1 MPDSDIIRQIKCSQP
16 PLPTGF
22 EQRRDALLSR
32 LTQEDIPMTKKK
44 LTLSLV
50 LAMVLALAA
59 IAVAIAAGLGVFG
72 KLADGSHD
80 KSKMEKLETLSGTYQ
95 NSVTLPTQDGF
106 AETTFTLEQGYYD
119 GESLYVSYAVTGN
132 ATTGK
137 LLEGKPSDAELASY
151 ENHGR
156 TEDIALGFR
165 PLLGDAFWDQVEER
179 IQRDGYA
186 WFQMYSQ
193 YLSDGAYYDE
203 GTYIN
208 PSVSDYQLQ
217 EGGGSIGFTEFERPL
232 PDVLRNKQSADVY
245 MLIYR
250 GTTRYYLTQDKA
262 LAVGDRT
269 YSQLP
274 MHIERAT
281 EEPRILTGT
290 GDFTS
295 YTAEARVRIS
305 PVEIKADIFL
315 TSKDPLNPVWEEEA
329 GTASETGD
337 YLSYYNLYA
346 DGQLCDH
353 TEYSGS
359 ITDAR
364 LQITMGFERPAAF
377 EKLELIPVY
386 RLSREHKDE
395 AIALR

>member
-1 MPDSDIIRQIKCSQP
+1 MPDNDIIRQIKRSQP
-16 PLPTGF
+16 PLPAGF
-22 EQRRDALLSR
+22 EQRRDALLTR

-72 KLADGSHD
+72 KLADSSHD

-95 NSVTLPTQDGF
+95 NSVTLPAQDGF
-106 AETTFTLEQGYYD
+106 AETTFTLDQGYYD
-119 GESLYVSYAVTGN
+119 GESLYVSYAVAGDANTGE
-132 ATTGK
+132 
-137 LLEGKPSDAELASY
+137 LLEGKPNDSQLTAY
-151 ENHGR
+151 EDHGR
-156 TEDIALGFR
+156 TEDIALSFR
-165 PLLGDAFWDQVEER
+165 PLLGDTFWDQVEER
-179 IQRDGYA
+179 IRRDGYA
-186 WFQMYSQ
+186 WFQLYSQ

-203 GTYIN
+203 DTYIN
-208 PSVSDYQLQ
+208 PSASDYQLQ

-262 LAVGDRT
+262 LATGDRT
-269 YSQLP
+269 YIKLP
-274 MHIERAT
+274 MHIEKAT
-281 EEPRILTGT
+281 EEPQILTGA
-290 GDFTS
+290 GDFPGYS
-295 YTAEARVRIS
+295 AEARVKIS

-315 TSKDPLNPVWEEEA
+315 TSKDPLNPVWEKEA
-329 GTASETGD
+329 GKEDETED
-337 YLSYYNLYA
+337 YLSSYNLYA
-346 DGQLCDH
+346 NGQLCEH
-353 TEYSGS
+353 TEYTGS

-364 LQITMGFERPAAF
+364 LQITMGFERPATY
-377 EKLELIPVY
+377 EKLQLIPVY

-395 AIALR
+395 AIDLK